1 MEYATKISS
10 SKEIIHLLDLTQE
23 QLNTPFMQSEIMS
36 KIMCEVYNGWPE
48 PTGIQRVKDVVHF
61 LFNRIP
67 QYAKIMNKSE
77 LDTLTLLAKSRN
89 CNYINY
95 FQNANIPDLSDVM
108 VFKSLDEFKQRFPS
122 GISVCPCCEG
132 FSTDYEECNSGV
144 KLKDYSKSK
153 KNKADGGKVCDW
165 KIYGLFGDLG
175 KGIKI
180 LILDKIEDFPRPA
193 RIFKPIELFPDL
205 PTQSTNKE

>member
-1 MEYATKISS
+1 MEYSKKIST

-23 QLNTPFMQSEIMS
+23 QLNSPLMQSDVMS
-36 KIMCEVYNGWPE
+36 IILCEVYNGWPGA
-48 PTGIQRVKDVVHF
+48 TGIQRAKDVVGF
-61 LFNRIP
+61 LFNRVP

-77 LDTLTLLAKSRN
+77 VDTLDILAKSRN
-89 CNYINY
+89 CNFVNY
-95 FQNANIPDLSDVM
+95 FQNANIPDLDDVM

-122 GISVCPCCEG
+122 GKSVCPCCNAI
-132 FSTDYEECNSGV
+132 TTNYQECNSGV
-144 KLKDYSKSK
+144 KLIAHSKPKKSK
-153 KNKADGGKVCDW
+153 TNEGKVCDW

-180 LILDKIEDFPRPA
+180 LILDKIEEFPRPT